1 MGRESVVMQNA
12 RDHSKRICTTAHIAD
27 LNVSSVYSANK
38 KPVSIPCAE
47 FAFYT
52 NHENWNGERG
62 MGRAILLR
70 VRVQHW
76 EQSTSEQTEVP
87 TSATS
92 VTD

>member
-62 MGRAILLR
+62 TGNGTSDTTQGPHAALGAIH
-70 VRVQHW
+70 Q
-76 EQSTSEQTEVP
+76 
-87 TSATS
+87 
-92 VTD
+92 

>member
-52 NHENWNGERG
+52 NHENWNGEWEWEREWEWEV
-62 MGRAILLR
+62 RAGA
-70 VRVQHW
+70 
-76 EQSTSEQTEVP
+76 
-87 TSATS
+87 ATPS
-92 VTD
+92 KKSKKKPERR